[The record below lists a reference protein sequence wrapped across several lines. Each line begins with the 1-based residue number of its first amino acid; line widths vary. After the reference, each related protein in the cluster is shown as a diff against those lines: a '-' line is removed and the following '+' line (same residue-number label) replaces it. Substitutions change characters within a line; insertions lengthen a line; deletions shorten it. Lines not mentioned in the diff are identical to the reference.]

1 MIMGDTFL
9 ALAAIAT
16 YIAIGCYLGYHVG
29 FRGPVKPITAAQWL
43 ALAAIGV
50 LWPLFAGAA
59 MFQAARHR

>member
-1 MIMGDTFL
+1 MTMADIIL

-16 YIAIGCYLGYHVG
+16 YVAIGCYLGYHVG
-29 FRGPVKPITAAQWL
+29 FRGPVKPSTAAQWL
-43 ALAAIGV
+43 ALACIGA